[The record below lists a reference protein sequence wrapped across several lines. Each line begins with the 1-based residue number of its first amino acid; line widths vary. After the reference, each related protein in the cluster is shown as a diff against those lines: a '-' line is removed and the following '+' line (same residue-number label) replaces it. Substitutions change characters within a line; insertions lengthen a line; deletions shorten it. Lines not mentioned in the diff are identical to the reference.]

1 MDDQT
6 KFEGWAVV
14 EIMGYQKHAG
24 YCQTQAFGSTVLLK
38 VTAPEVPP
46 FETVLTQREW
56 INGEYA
62 PAGSRVQRS
71 RPKAEV
77 LVGMDSIYRITPC
90 SEETALGSL
99 PFKTV
104 VTYRP
109 EVLELPPV
117 HATVERIE
125 EAAENETQ
133 GGDDADFPF

>member
-1 MDDQT
+1 MEEQA
-6 KFEGWAVV
+6 KFEGWAIV
-14 EIMGYQKHAG
+14 EIMGHQRHAG

-46 FETVLTQREW
+46 FETVLAQREW

-62 PAGSRVQRS
+62 PAGSRVERS

-99 PFKTV
+99 PFKAV
-104 VTYRP
+104 VTFRP
-109 EVLELPPV
+109 EILELPPV
-117 HATVERIE
+117 YATVERIGE
-125 EAAENETQ
+125 E
-133 GGDDADFPF
+133 GDGDDQPV

>member
-1 MDDQT
+1 MDEHA

-14 EIMGYQKHAG
+14 EIMGHQRHAG

-56 INGEYA
+56 INGEHA
-62 PAGSRVQRS
+62 PAGSRVERS

-99 PFKTV
+99 PFKAV

-109 EVLELPPV
+109 EVLELPPAYV
-117 HATVERIE
+117 IVERYGE
-125 EAAENETQ
+125 E
-133 GGDDADFPF
+133 GDDDAESNS

>member
-1 MDDQT
+1 VEDQA

-14 EIMGYQKHAG
+14 EIMGHQKHAG
-24 YCQTQAFGSTVLLK
+24 YCQTQAFGSAVLLK

-62 PAGSRVQRS
+62 PSGSRVERS

-99 PFKTV
+99 PFKAV
-104 VTYRP
+104 VTFRP
-109 EVLELPPV
+109 EVLELPP
-117 HATVERIE
+117 ASLTVERISE
-125 EAAENETQ
+125 EGDQ
-133 GGDDADFPF
+133 GHDDDCPY